1 MSSDRFT
8 LNKEEQRFITE
19 MLEIPDVQDAFDRF
33 TEILIEEKCDPQKV
47 DRYIKKIL
55 EVYKK
60 KKGQI

>member
-8 LNKEEQRFITE
+8 LNKEEQRFLTE

-33 TEILIEEKCDPQKV
+33 TEILIEEKGDPQKV
-47 DRYIKKIL
+47 DKYIKKIL

-60 KKGQI
+60 KKGKI